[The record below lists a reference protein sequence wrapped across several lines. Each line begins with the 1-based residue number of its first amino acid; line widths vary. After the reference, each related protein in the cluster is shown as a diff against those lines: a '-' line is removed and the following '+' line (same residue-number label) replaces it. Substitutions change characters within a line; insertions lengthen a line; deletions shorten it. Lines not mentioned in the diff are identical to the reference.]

1 MRGGPGRTSSTASTS
16 TRIRSICIRWSSARS
31 MPARLPLRPASARSA
46 ARIEAR
52 HWRDLAV
59 PSLRPRG
66 TYCRKLAYAPGSPE
80 TLYLAAGNDFD
91 GDRGALFVSDDDA
104 ASWRMLDLGVPLKT
118 TVFALAVD
126 PNRPDHVFCTTKIGQ
141 VFRSTDRGKH
151 WRMNALPA
159 GVGHVFA
166 LAVG

>member
-1 MRGGPGRTSSTASTS
+1 
-16 TRIRSICIRWSSARS
+16 
-31 MPARLPLRPASARSA
+31 
-46 ARIEAR
+46 
-52 HWRDLAV
+52 V
-59 PSLRPRG
+59 
-66 TYCRKLAYAPGSPE
+66 YAPASPE

-104 ASWRMLDLGVPLKT
+104 ASWRMLDLGAPLKT
-118 TVFALAVD
+118 TVFAVAVD
-126 PNRPDHVFCTTKIGQ
+126 PNLPDHVFCTTKIGQ

-166 LAVG
+166 LAAG